1 LVVGGSDHALA
12 DDKSNVQRMSRLT
25 GLLAIAFFAGLV
37 LVLSEVTWFSRRS
50 LIERIRPYAPLA
62 VGNTSRTG
70 ILSVASFR
78 EVIAPLS
85 RAIGERMARM
95 FGVNEELGLRLER
108 IHATTDVTEHRV
120 RQVAWMAVTF
130 IGAVAMTAALQ
141 LPTTVGALLI
151 IGSPTLAFLT
161 IEQRVAAAST
171 RWQRELFEQLPILAE
186 QLGLLL
192 GAGFSL
198 GSALNRLAK
207 RGTGA
212 CGMDLRRV
220 VSRVR
225 QGLSEGDA
233 LREWALI
240 ADVAAVHHLVS
251 VLSLNREGGDLGRLI
266 ADEARSIRRDAHR
279 ELIER
284 IERRGEQVWIPV
296 TVATLVPGVIFMAVP
311 FVQALSL
318 FSSS

>member
-1 LVVGGSDHALA
+1 
-12 DDKSNVQRMSRLT
+12 MSRLT

-37 LVLSEVTWFSRRS
+37 LVLSEMAWFSRRS
-50 LIERIRPYAPLA
+50 LIERIRPYASLA
-62 VGNTSRTG
+62 LSNTSRSG

-85 RAIGERMARM
+85 RAIGERLARM

-120 RQVAWMAVTF
+120 RQVGWMAVTF
-130 IGAVAMTAALQ
+130 IGAVAMTAALR

-198 GSALNRLAK
+198 GSALNRLAR

-240 ADVAAVHHLVS
+240 ADVAAVHRLVS

-266 ADEARSIRRDAHR
+266 AEEARSIRRDAHR

>member
-1 LVVGGSDHALA
+1 
-12 DDKSNVQRMSRLT
+12 MSRLT

-37 LVLSEVTWFSRRS
+37 LVLSELTWFSRRS
-50 LIERIRPYAPLA
+50 LIERIRPYAPIA
-62 VGNTSRTG
+62 SGTASRAG
-70 ILSVASFR
+70 ILSVESFR
-78 EVIAPLS
+78 EVVAPLS

-108 IHATTDVTEHRV
+108 IHATIDVTEHRV
-120 RQVAWMAVTF
+120 RQVGWMVITF
-130 IGAVAMTAALQ
+130 ILAVVVTAALK
-141 LPTTVGALLI
+141 LSTTVGVLLI
-151 IGSPTLAFLT
+151 VGTPTLAFLI

-171 RWQRELFEQLPILAE
+171 RWQRELFEQLPIMAE

-212 CGMDLRRV
+212 CGTDLRRV

-233 LREWALI
+233 LREWALV
-240 ADVAAVHHLVS
+240 ADVAAVHRLVS

>member
-1 LVVGGSDHALA
+1 
-12 DDKSNVQRMSRLT
+12 MSRLT

-37 LVLSEVTWFSRRS
+37 LVLSELTWFSRRS

-62 VGNTSRTG
+62 VSDTARTG

-120 RQVAWMAVTF
+120 RQVGWMAVTF

-141 LPTTVGALLI
+141 LPTTVGTLLI

-198 GSALNRLAK
+198 GSALNRLAR

-240 ADVAAVHHLVS
+240 ADVAAVHRLVS

-266 ADEARSIRRDAHR
+266 AEEARSIRRDAHR

-311 FVQALSL
+311 FVQALAL

>member
-1 LVVGGSDHALA
+1 
-12 DDKSNVQRMSRLT
+12 MSRLT
-25 GLLAIAFFAGLV
+25 GLLAIAFFIGLV
-37 LVLSEVTWFSRRS
+37 LVLSELVWFSRRS

-62 VGNTSRTG
+62 VSNTSRTG

-120 RQVAWMAVTF
+120 RQVGWMAVTF
-130 IGAVAMTAALQ
+130 ISAVAMAAALQ
-141 LPTTVGALLI
+141 LPAAVGALLI
-151 IGSPTLAFLT
+151 IGSPMLTFLT

-198 GSALNRLAK
+198 GSSLNRLAR

-233 LREWALI
+233 LREWAI
-240 ADVAAVHHLVS
+240 VADVAAVHRLVS

-266 ADEARSIRRDAHR
+266 AEEARSIRRDAHR

>member
-1 LVVGGSDHALA
+1 
-12 DDKSNVQRMSRLT
+12 MSRFF
-25 GLLAIAFFAGLV
+25 GILAIAFFAGLV
-37 LVLSEVTWFSRRS
+37 LLLSEMKWFSRRS
-50 LIERIRPYAPLA
+50 LIERIRPYAPLS
-62 VGNTSRTG
+62 VINTSRTG

-85 RAIGERMARM
+85 RAIGERLARV

-108 IHATTDVTEHRV
+108 IHATIDVTQHRV

-130 IGAVAMTAALQ
+130 IVAIAMAAALQ
-141 LPTTVGALLI
+141 LSTTIGLLFPIGA
-151 IGSPTLAFLT
+151 PMLAFLI
-161 IEQRVAAAST
+161 IEQRVSAASA
-171 RWQRELFEQLPILAE
+171 RWQREIFEQLPILAE

-233 LREWALI
+233 LREWAAV
-240 ADVAAVHHLVS
+240 ADVAALHRLVS

-296 TVATLVPGVIFMAVP
+296 TVATLLPGVIFMAVP

-318 FSSS
+318 FSNS

>member
-1 LVVGGSDHALA
+1 
-12 DDKSNVQRMSRLT
+12 
-25 GLLAIAFFAGLV
+25 
-37 LVLSEVTWFSRRS
+37 
-50 LIERIRPYAPLA
+50 
-62 VGNTSRTG
+62 
-70 ILSVASFR
+70 
-78 EVIAPLS
+78 
-85 RAIGERMARM
+85 MARM
-95 FGVNEELGLRLER
+95 FGVNEELSLRLER

-120 RQVAWMAVTF
+120 RQVGWMAVTF
-130 IGAVAMTAALQ
+130 IGAVAMTAALR

-198 GSALNRLAK
+198 GSALNRLAR

-240 ADVAAVHHLVS
+240 ADVAAVHRLVS

-266 ADEARSIRRDAHR
+266 AEEARSIRRDAHR

>member
-1 LVVGGSDHALA
+1 MTRLV
-12 DDKSNVQRMSRLT
+12 
-25 GLLAIAFFAGLV
+25 GLLALALFAGLV
-37 LVLSEVTWFSRRS
+37 LVLSEFAWFSRRS
-50 LIERIRPYAPLA
+50 LIDRIRPYASLA
-62 VGNTSRTG
+62 GSHRERSG

-108 IHATTDVTEHRV
+108 IHSPIDVTEHRV
-120 RQVAWMAVTF
+120 RQVGWMAVTF
-130 IGAVAMTAALQ
+130 IGAVCVTAASRIS
-141 LPTTVGALLI
+141 TIVGVLLI
-151 IGSPTLAFLT
+151 AGAPTLAFLI
-161 IEQRVAAAST
+161 IEQRVANASK
-171 RWQRELFEQLPILAE
+171 RWQREIFEQLPILAE

-233 LREWALI
+233 LREWALV
-240 ADVAAVHHLVS
+240 ADVAALHRLVS

-266 ADEARSIRRDAHR
+266 SDEARSIRRDAHR

-296 TVATLVPGVIFMAVP
+296 TVATLLPGVIFMAVP

-318 FSSS
+318 FSST

>member
-1 LVVGGSDHALA
+1 M
-12 DDKSNVQRMSRLT
+12 NRIT
-25 GLLAIAFFAGLV
+25 GVLAIAFFAGLV

-62 VGNTSRTG
+62 TNNASRTG

-85 RAIGERMARM
+85 RAIGERLARM

-108 IHATTDVTEHRV
+108 IHATIDVTEHRV
-120 RQVAWMAVTF
+120 RQVGWMAVTF
-130 IGAVAMTAALQ
+130 IIAIAMTAALQ
-141 LPTTVGALLI
+141 LPTTVGALLVV
-151 IGSPTLAFLT
+151 GAPMLAFLV
-161 IEQRVAAAST
+161 IEQRVSAASA
-171 RWQRELFEQLPILAE
+171 RWQREVFEQLPILAE

-207 RGTGA
+207 RGNGA

-225 QGLSEGDA
+225 QGLSESDA
-233 LREWALI
+233 LREWAVV
-240 ADVAAVHHLVS
+240 ADVAALHRLVS

-296 TVATLVPGVIFMAVP
+296 TVATLLPGVIFMAVP

>member
-1 LVVGGSDHALA
+1 
-12 DDKSNVQRMSRLT
+12 MTRLT
-25 GLLAIAFFAGLV
+25 GLLALAFFAGLV
-37 LVLSEVTWFSRRS
+37 LVLSELAWFSRRS
-50 LIERIRPYAPLA
+50 LIQRIRPYAPLA
-62 VGNTSRTG
+62 GSHTARSG

-78 EVIAPLS
+78 EIIGPLS
-85 RAIGERMARM
+85 RAIGERMARL

-108 IHATTDVTEHRV
+108 IHATIDVTEHRV
-120 RQVAWMAVTF
+120 RQVGWMAVSF
-130 IGAVAMTAALQ
+130 IGAVSVTAAL
-141 LPTTVGALLI
+141 PISTTVGLLLVV
-151 IGSPTLAFLT
+151 GTPTLAFLI

-171 RWQRELFEQLPILAE
+171 RWQREIFEQLPIVAE

-233 LREWALI
+233 LREWALV
-240 ADVAAVHHLVS
+240 ADVNAVHRLVS

-296 TVATLVPGVIFMAVP
+296 TVATLLPGVIFMAVP

>member
-1 LVVGGSDHALA
+1 
-12 DDKSNVQRMSRLT
+12 MSRFF
-25 GLLAIAFFAGLV
+25 GILAIAFFAGLV
-37 LVLSEVTWFSRRS
+37 LLLSEMKWFSRRS
-50 LIERIRPYAPLA
+50 LIERIRPYAPLS
-62 VGNTSRTG
+62 VINTSRTG

-85 RAIGERMARM
+85 RAIGERLARV

-108 IHATTDVTEHRV
+108 IHATIDVTQHRV

-130 IGAVAMTAALQ
+130 IVAIAMAAALQ
-141 LPTTVGALLI
+141 LSTTIGLLLVIGA
-151 IGSPTLAFLT
+151 PMLAFLI
-161 IEQRVAAAST
+161 IEQRVSAASA
-171 RWQRELFEQLPILAE
+171 RWQREIFEQLPILAE

-233 LREWALI
+233 LREWAVV
-240 ADVAAVHHLVS
+240 ADVAALHRLVS

-296 TVATLVPGVIFMAVP
+296 TVATLLPGVIFMAVP

-318 FSSS
+318 FSNS

>member
-1 LVVGGSDHALA
+1 
-12 DDKSNVQRMSRLT
+12 MSRLT
-25 GLLAIAFFAGLV
+25 GILAIAFFAGLV
-37 LVLSEVTWFSRRS
+37 LVLSELRWFSRRS
-50 LIERIRPYAPLA
+50 LIERIRPYAPLS
-62 VGNTSRTG
+62 VVNTSRTG
-70 ILSVASFR
+70 ILSVESFR

-85 RAIGERMARM
+85 RAIGERLARV

-108 IHATTDVTEHRV
+108 IHATIDVTQHRV
-120 RQVAWMAVTF
+120 RQIAWMAVTF
-130 IGAVAMTAALQ
+130 IIAIAMAAALQ
-141 LPTTVGALLI
+141 LSTTIGLLLVIGA
-151 IGSPTLAFLT
+151 PMLAFLV
-161 IEQRVAAAST
+161 IEQRVSSASA
-171 RWQRELFEQLPILAE
+171 RWQREVFEQLPILAE

-233 LREWALI
+233 LREWAVV
-240 ADVAAVHHLVS
+240 ADVTALYRLVS

-284 IERRGEQVWIPV
+284 IGRRGEQVWIPV
-296 TVATLVPGVIFMAVP
+296 TVATLLPGVIFMAVP

-318 FSSS
+318 FSAS

>member
-1 LVVGGSDHALA
+1 
-12 DDKSNVQRMSRLT
+12 MTRLS
-25 GLLAIAFFAGLV
+25 GLLALAFFAGLV
-37 LVLSEVTWFSRRS
+37 LVLSELAWFSRRS
-50 LIERIRPYAPLA
+50 LIERIRPYASFA
-62 VGNTSRTG
+62 ANHRDRSG

-85 RAIGERMARM
+85 RAIGERMARL
-95 FGVNEELGLRLER
+95 FGINEELGLRLER
-108 IHATTDVTEHRV
+108 IHATIDVTEHRV
-120 RQVAWMAVTF
+120 RQVGWMAVTF
-130 IGAVAMTAALQ
+130 IGAICITAAS
-141 LPTTVGALLI
+141 PISTTIGILLI
-151 IGSPTLAFLT
+151 AGAPTLAFLI
-161 IEQRVAAAST
+161 IEQRVATASK
-171 RWQRELFEQLPILAE
+171 RWQREVFEQLPILAE

-220 VSRVR
+220 VSRIR

-233 LREWALI
+233 LREWALV
-240 ADVAAVHHLVS
+240 ADVPAVHRLVS

-266 ADEARSIRRDAHR
+266 SDEARSIRRDAHR
-279 ELIER
+279 QLIER

-296 TVATLVPGVIFMAVP
+296 TVATLLPGVIFMAVP

-318 FSSS
+318 FSST

>member
-1 LVVGGSDHALA
+1 
-12 DDKSNVQRMSRLT
+12 MTRLS
-25 GLLAIAFFAGLV
+25 GLLALAFFAGLV
-37 LVLSEVTWFSRRS
+37 LVLSELAWFSRRS
-50 LIERIRPYAPLA
+50 LIERIRPYASLA
-62 VGNTSRTG
+62 ANHRDRSG

-85 RAIGERMARM
+85 RAIGERMARL
-95 FGVNEELGLRLER
+95 FGINEELGLRLER
-108 IHATTDVTEHRV
+108 IHATIDVTEHRV
-120 RQVAWMAVTF
+120 RQVGWMAVTF
-130 IGAVAMTAALQ
+130 IGAICITAAS
-141 LPTTVGALLI
+141 PISTTIGILLI
-151 IGSPTLAFLT
+151 AGAPTLAFLI
-161 IEQRVAAAST
+161 IEQRVATASK
-171 RWQRELFEQLPILAE
+171 RWQREVFEQLPILAE

-220 VSRVR
+220 VSRIR

-233 LREWALI
+233 LREWALV
-240 ADVAAVHHLVS
+240 ADVPAVHRLVS

-266 ADEARSIRRDAHR
+266 SDEARSIRRDAHR
-279 ELIER
+279 QLIER

-296 TVATLVPGVIFMAVP
+296 TVATLLPGVIFMAVP

-318 FSSS
+318 FSST

>member
-1 LVVGGSDHALA
+1 
-12 DDKSNVQRMSRLT
+12 MTRLT
-25 GLLAIAFFAGLV
+25 AIIPTAFFVGLV
-37 LVLSEVTWFSRRS
+37 LVLSEITWFSRQS
-50 LIERIRPYAPLA
+50 LVDRIRPYASGASNRA
-62 VGNTSRTG
+62 VRTG
-70 ILSVASFR
+70 ILSVASFH

-95 FGVNEELGLRLER
+95 FGINEELSLRLER
-108 IHATTDVTEHRV
+108 IHSTTTVTEHRV
-120 RQVAWMAVTF
+120 RQVGWMAVAF
-130 IGAVAMTAALQ
+130 IGALSLTAVARV
-141 LPTTVGALLI
+141 PVTVALLLI
-151 IGSPTLAFLT
+151 LGAPTLVFLM
-161 IEQRVAAAST
+161 IEQRVSTAST
-171 RWQRELFEQLPILAE
+171 RWQREIFQQLPVMAE

-192 GAGFSL
+192 GSGFSL

-225 QGLSEGDA
+225 QGLSEADA
-233 LREWALI
+233 LREWAVI
-240 ADVAAVHHLVS
+240 ADVIALQRLVS
-251 VLSLNREGGDLGRLI
+251 VLALNREGGDLGRLI

-296 TVATLVPGVIFMAVP
+296 TVATLLPGVIFIAVP
-311 FVQALSL
+311 FVEALSL
-318 FSSS
+318 FSTT

>member
-1 LVVGGSDHALA
+1 MTRLVV
-12 DDKSNVQRMSRLT
+12 
-25 GLLAIAFFAGLV
+25 AIAAALFVGLV
-37 LVLSEVTWFSRRS
+37 LVLSEITWFARQS
-50 LIERIRPYAPLA
+50 LVDRIRPYASGA
-62 VGNTSRTG
+62 STRSVRTG
-70 ILSVASFR
+70 ILSVASFH

-85 RAIGERMARM
+85 RAIGERLARM
-95 FGVNEELGLRLER
+95 FGVNEELSLRLER

-120 RQVAWMAVTF
+120 RQVGWMAVTF
-130 IGAVAMTAALQ
+130 IGAISIVAISQ
-141 LPTTVGALLI
+141 VPTTVGLLLV
-151 IGSPTLAFLT
+151 IGAPTLVFLT
-161 IEQRVAAAST
+161 IEQRVSTASAH
-171 RWQRELFEQLPILAE
+171 WQREIFQQLPVLAE

-225 QGLSEGDA
+225 QGLSEADA

-240 ADVAAVHHLVS
+240 ADVAALHRLVS
-251 VLSLNREGGDLGRLI
+251 VLALNREGGDLGRMI
-266 ADEARSIRRDAHR
+266 ADEARAIRRDAHR

-296 TVATLVPGVIFMAVP
+296 TVATLLPGVIFIAVP

-318 FSSS
+318 FSNT

>member
-1 LVVGGSDHALA
+1 M
-12 DDKSNVQRMSRLT
+12 NRLT
-25 GLLAIAFFAGLV
+25 GLLAIAFFAGLI
-37 LVLSEVTWFSRRS
+37 LVLSEVKWFSRRS

-62 VGNTSRTG
+62 AGDTSRPG

-85 RAIGERMARM
+85 RAIGERMARV

-108 IHATTDVTEHRV
+108 IHATIDVTEHRV
-120 RQVAWMAVTF
+120 RQVGWMAVTF
-130 IGAVAMTAALQ
+130 VCAVAMTAGLR

-151 IGSPTLAFLT
+151 VGSPTLAFLT

-233 LREWALI
+233 LREWALV
-240 ADVAAVHHLVS
+240 ADVPAVHRLVS

-279 ELIER
+279 QLIER

>member
-1 LVVGGSDHALA
+1 
-12 DDKSNVQRMSRLT
+12 MSRLT
-25 GLLAIAFFAGLV
+25 GLLAIAFFVGLI
-37 LVLSEVTWFSRRS
+37 LVLSELTWFSRRS

-62 VGNTSRTG
+62 TNNTSRTG
-70 ILSVASFR
+70 IMSVASFR

-108 IHATTDVTEHRV
+108 IHATIDVTEHRV

-130 IGAVAMTAALQ
+130 IVAIAATAALQ
-141 LPTTVGALLI
+141 LPTTVGGLLI
-151 IGSPTLAFLT
+151 VGSPILAFLV
-161 IEQRVAAAST
+161 IEQRVSAAST
-171 RWQRELFEQLPILAE
+171 RWQREIFEQLPILAE

-225 QGLSEGDA
+225 QGLSESDA
-233 LREWALI
+233 LREWALV
-240 ADVAAVHHLVS
+240 ADVAAVHRLVS

-296 TVATLVPGVIFMAVP
+296 TVATLLPGVIFMAVP

>member
-1 LVVGGSDHALA
+1 MTRLSVVIGF
-12 DDKSNVQRMSRLT
+12 
-25 GLLAIAFFAGLV
+25 AFFAGLV
-37 LVLSEVTWFSRRS
+37 LVLSELKWFSRQP
-50 LIERIRPYAPLA
+50 LVDRIRRYLPLA
-62 VGNTSRTG
+62 GSHATRTG

-78 EVIAPLS
+78 DVIAPLS
-85 RAIGERMARM
+85 RAIGERMARL

-108 IHATTDVTEHRV
+108 IHASADVTEHRV
-120 RQVAWMAVTF
+120 RQVGWMAVTF
-130 IGAVAMTAALQ
+130 IAAVSLTAASQASATLG
-141 LPTTVGALLI
+141 LLLVVG
-151 IGSPTLAFLT
+151 GPTLVFLI
-161 IEQRVAAAST
+161 IEQRVSAASK
-171 RWQRELFEQLPILAE
+171 RWQREIFEQLPILAE

-192 GAGFSL
+192 GAGYSL

-207 RGTGA
+207 RDAGA

-220 VSRVR
+220 VARVR

-233 LREWALI
+233 LREWALVV
-240 ADVAAVHHLVS
+240 DVPAVHRLVS

-279 ELIER
+279 EMIER

-296 TVATLVPGVIFMAVP
+296 TVATLLPGVIFMAVP

-318 FSSS
+318 FSNS